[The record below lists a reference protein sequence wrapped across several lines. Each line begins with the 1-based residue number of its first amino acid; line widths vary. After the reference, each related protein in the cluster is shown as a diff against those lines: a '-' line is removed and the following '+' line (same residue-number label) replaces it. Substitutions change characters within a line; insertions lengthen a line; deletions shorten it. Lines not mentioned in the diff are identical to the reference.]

1 MELIREGN
9 RLFNEGKVEEA
20 KNCFLKANYTGGLLR
35 IADYLF
41 YDMKRPLNALPL
53 YMKCGSKDKID
64 EIYQRM
70 AFALG
75 KILEKDQAGNKKNDI
90 EVVEDNKRT
99 SIIPDIISR
108 DINSNN

>member
-9 RLFNEGKVEEA
+9 RLFNEGKIEEA

-35 IADYLF
+35 VADYLF

-53 YMKCGSKDKID
+53 YMKCNSKEKVD

-75 KILEKDQAGNKKNDI
+75 KLIKDDKNSNNKPDI
-90 EVVEDNKRT
+90 EVDEPKKT

-108 DINSNN
+108 DLKSNN